1 MDSDFDTYLGA
12 VTRTVSELVRE
23 GTPAGEVTLE
33 CVYDTTADDLWDAVT
48 NPERLARWFM
58 PVTGDFRLG
67 GRYQFEGNAGG
78 TITDCEP
85 PCFLA
90 ATWEFGGGVSWV
102 EIRIAAEGEPMS
114 RLTLSHICPVDD
126 HWKKYG
132 PGAVGVGWDLGLLG
146 LALHLRDGTE
156 QFDEDAFAASAA
168 GKAYIIG
175 ASDDW
180 KRAAVAAG
188 EDAAAAQ
195 AAADLTTAFYTGG
208 GS

>member
-1 MDSDFDTYLGA
+1 
-12 VTRTVSELVRE
+12 
-23 GTPAGEVTLE
+23 
-33 CVYDTTADDLWDAVT
+33 
-48 NPERLARWFM
+48 
-58 PVTGDFRLG
+58 
-67 GRYQFEGNAGG
+67 
-78 TITDCEP
+78 
-85 PCFLA
+85 
-90 ATWEFGGGVSWV
+90 
-102 EIRIAAEGEPMS
+102 MS

-126 HWKKYG
+126 HLKKYG

-156 QFDEDAFAASAA
+156 QFDEDAFAASAE
-168 GKAYIIG
+168 GKAYITG